1 MPRPLSSGTSVRRTV
16 ISSSVF
22 LRTVAFTRPDKP
34 ATADDWISQVRE
46 EAAAGSPVEKKP
58 TVRFTLDV
66 DADLHTRMKIECAR
80 QGKMMSDVLR
90 AILVR
95 EFPSA

>member
-1 MPRPLSSGTSVRRTV
+1 MSRKS
-16 ISSSVF
+16 
-22 LRTVAFTRPDKP
+22 VAFTRPDKP
-34 ATADDWISQVRE
+34 ATADAWISQVRE
-46 EAAAGSPVEKKP
+46 DAVDRPRLEKKP

-90 AILVR
+90 AILGR
-95 EFPSA
+95 EFPPA

>member
-1 MPRPLSSGTSVRRTV
+1 MNRKSV
-16 ISSSVF
+16 VF
-22 LRTVAFTRPDKP
+22 NRPDKP

-46 EAAAGSPVEKKP
+46 EAVARSPIRKKP

-80 QGKMMSDVLR
+80 QGNMMSDVLR
-90 AILVR
+90 AILKR
-95 EFPSA
+95 EFPAA